1 MRTEVQREYGGA
13 LWLLACDEDCADALL
28 ADVRALQDVLAGEGD
43 YLRLICAPNILLDER
58 LRLLD
63 EAFRGKVHAYMLNF
77 MKLLAER
84 GHFAF
89 LPDCLSEFCRRYD
102 KANNIENVT
111 VVSAV
116 PLTKEQK
123 AAIGQKL
130 SQRLE
135 KNVRLTAKV
144 DPSLIGGIR
153 IETENTALD
162 GSVRQRIDAIRQ
174 TLHQSI
180 L

>member
-1 MRTEVQREYGGA
+1 MRTDVQREYGGA
-13 LWLLACDEDCADALL
+13 LWLLASDEGCADALL
-28 ADVRALQDVLAGEGD
+28 DDVRALQSLLADNGR
-43 YLRLICAPNILLDER
+43 YLRLICAPNILLEER

-63 EAFRGKVHAYMLNF
+63 DAFRGQVHPYILNF

-89 LPDCLSEFCRRYD
+89 LPDCLSEYCRRYD
-102 KANNIENVT
+102 EANNIENVT

-116 PLTKEQK
+116 PLSKAQK

-130 SQRLE
+130 SQKLE
-135 KNVRLTAKV
+135 KNVRLATRV
-144 DPSLIGGIR
+144 DPSLVGGVR
-153 IETENTALD
+153 VETENAAFD
-162 GSVRQRIDAIRQ
+162 GSVRQRMDDIRDA
-174 TLHQSI
+174 LHQAV